1 MKLKK
6 LAAATAFVLV
16 LFSPISTVTAKRSD
30 IEPGAKDKNIQLEKR
45 EKVNE
50 KERDPIKVL
59 ENKKERVKKLLQEG
73 KISKEKA
80 DELIKKLDSKIEE
93 IKEFQSLP
101 LEEKRKRIINN
112 FNVELERLVKEG
124 KMDKQEAER
133 LLKEVTEK
141 INRWD
146 GSGYPKHLLKQKGHK
161 HKQ

>member
-59 ENKKERVKKLLQEG
+59 ENKKERVKKLYR
-73 KISKEKA
+73 KA
-80 DELIKKLDSKIEE
+80 KS
-93 IKEFQSLP
+93 Q
-101 LEEKRKRIINN
+101 KRRPMN
-112 FNVELERLVKEG
+112 
-124 KMDKQEAER
+124 
-133 LLKEVTEK
+133 
-141 INRWD
+141 
-146 GSGYPKHLLKQKGHK
+146 
-161 HKQ
+161 